1 MCRTPLCPSHD
12 ENELVVSVLQ
22 NRQVATSHQVRP
34 AATLTCKS
42 KPCYMLRNL
51 PRNRGGC
58 VSSEGGMLIARP
70 SLKPPSG
77 SGTAMR
83 NRPSGQRHDV
93 FMKLTEITVVIRPMW
108 DTPILSWGEN
118 SDGLCRALEFRV
130 HFFVFGLGS
139 LHLPISILSAQAGVI

>member
-1 MCRTPLCPSHD
+1 MCVGRRRYAHRSTIA
-12 ENELVVSVLQ
+12 E
-22 NRQVATSHQVRP
+22 
-34 AATLTCKS
+34 AA
-42 KPCYMLRNL
+42 
-51 PRNRGGC
+51 
-58 VSSEGGMLIARP
+58 IW
-70 SLKPPSG
+70 

-93 FMKLTEITVVIRPMW
+93 FMKLTGITVVIRPMW
-108 DTPILSWGEN
+108 DTPISWGEN